1 MIALAAD
8 LLLAFLLVLTASWC
22 VLLYRRLERL
32 RVDRG
37 DIEAFVTA
45 VDAAVRRAEQAIAGI
60 RDSAAAA
67 QRVLDAEQAT
77 SQQRVAEL
85 TRLIDSAGRMAH
97 RIEAAVHHGARAMA
111 ADSLSRGRDAQRR
124 QAPDQAPPEAEPESP
139 AARPP
144 RAGRPRLNAELLRVL
159 EALR

>member
-1 MIALAAD
+1 MIALATD

-22 VLLYRRLERL
+22 VLLYRRLDRL

-45 VDAAVRRAEQAIAGI
+45 IDAAVRRAEQAIAGI
-60 RDSAAAA
+60 RDGAAVA

-97 RIEAAVHHGARAMA
+97 RVEAAVHHGARAMA
-111 ADSLSRGRDAQRR
+111 SDSLSRDVQRR
-124 QAPDQAPPEAEPESP
+124 QEPDQAPPAAETESP
-139 AARPP
+139 AARGP
-144 RAGRPRLNAELLRVL
+144 RPGRPRLNAELLRVL